1 MSNSLSDEDGAHGAT
16 VEVVEAPSLHALVLA
31 QGAVSLPNIR
41 DALRSLELTRA
52 SRPELSVMVI
62 DALDV
67 TRFGRGAVVE
77 IARWIPRHGAGLERV
92 VLVSTSNQLRTSVQA
107 LAACAPNVKIFC
119 ADTREAAIEM
129 LGADRLSLTG

>member
-16 VEVVEAPSLHALVLA
+16 VEIVETPTLHALVLA

-52 SRPELSVMVI
+52 ARPELSVMVI

-67 TRFGRGAVVE
+67 TRFGRGAVFE
-77 IARWIPRHGAGLERV
+77 IAR
-92 VLVSTSNQLRTSVQA
+92 
-107 LAACAPNVKIFC
+107 
-119 ADTREAAIEM
+119 
-129 LGADRLSLTG
+129 